1 MNNRRLIFFIVDQGG
16 YPVRRIEQELR
27 QRGFDVEIE
36 YSMRK
41 SITRLKQLRPDVV
54 VTEFNTTT
62 HFRDRISNLEPL
74 LASLQRSH
82 PEARL
87 VVFLDRDEQT
97 MLERL
102 HNRFTVHA
110 ALYYP
115 LDMETLIKE
124 LERQARTGDEQ
135 CT

>member
-1 MNNRRLIFFIVDQGG
+1 MNNGRLIFFIVDQGG

-27 QRGFDVEIE
+27 QRGFNVEIE

-41 SITRLKQLRPDVV
+41 SITRLKQIRPDVV

-82 PEARL
+82 PDARL
-87 VVFLDRDEQT
+87 VVFLDQEEQAMLDRLRD
-97 MLERL
+97 
-102 HNRFTVHA
+102 RFTVHST
-110 ALYYP
+110 LYYP
-115 LDMETLIKE
+115 LEMDALVNE
-124 LERQARTGDEQ
+124 LEQQARAENEQ
-135 CT
+135 ST

>member
-1 MNNRRLIFFIVDQGG
+1 MNNGRLIFFIVDQGG

-27 QRGFDVEIE
+27 QRGFNVEIE

-41 SITRLKQLRPDVV
+41 SITRLKQIRPDVV

-82 PEARL
+82 PDARL
-87 VVFLDRDEQT
+87 VVFLDREEQA
-97 MLERL
+97 MLDRL
-102 HNRFTVHA
+102 RNRFTVHCT
-110 ALYYP
+110 LYYP
-115 LDMETLIKE
+115 LDMETLIDE
-124 LERQARTGDEQ
+124 LEQQAMAGNGQ
-135 CT
+135 NS